1 MTILVTGATGTVASK
16 LIEPLRH
23 AGRTA
28 RAMVHS
34 EKKARQPAALGTET
48 VVADYAEPASLDR
61 AFAGIETALILT
73 PPHARAAGWASAAIA
88 AAKRAG
94 VKRIVRIS
102 AVKAA
107 QDGPN
112 DNSRQHARTDDEI
125 RRSGLDFAIL
135 RPHFFMN
142 NCIFGAAESIMSDGT
157 VRYALG
163 EARVGMIDPRDI
175 SDTAVQAL
183 IDSRWDGGTYDLTG
197 PQSISGHDVAE
208 VLSAELSRK
217 VRYVSIAPEAAAD
230 LVRSMGGNEWQAE
243 ATRGYFSAYAS
254 GWGDFT
260 TDWVPKISGHAA
272 RPFSQFARE
281 VMVPALKLRA
291 DAT

>member
-1 MTILVTGATGTVASK
+1 MT
-16 LIEPLRH
+16 
-23 AGRTA
+23 
-28 RAMVHS
+28 
-34 EKKARQPAALGTET
+34 
-48 VVADYAEPASLDR
+48 
-61 AFAGIETALILT
+61 
-73 PPHARAAGWASAAIA
+73 
-88 AAKRAG
+88 
-94 VKRIVRIS
+94 
-102 AVKAA
+102 
-107 QDGPN
+107 
-112 DNSRQHARTDDEI
+112 
-125 RRSGLDFAIL
+125 RSPVGLDFVIL

-142 NCIFGAAESIMSDGT
+142 NCLFGAAESIASDGT

-163 EARVGMIDPRDI
+163 DARVGMVDPRDI
-175 SDTAVQAL
+175 SDTAARAL
-183 IDSRWDGGTYDLTG
+183 IDPRWDGGTYDLTG

-208 VLSAELSRK
+208 YLSAELGRK

-281 VMVPALKLRA
+281 VMLPALKLRA
-291 DAT
+291 DAA